1 EPGPNRLQ
9 PTAAPTRLVD
19 MIGPVASGHVLTR
32 LLSKQRPNAGTPES
46 RAAEDDRFEPIMF
59 EVEGEPVLYRP
70 TATML
75 ARSQNGTR
83 MQIVFEDVT
92 AETRRRDLME
102 AYAARVVAG
111 QEEERRHIAQELHDG
126 PVQTLIHLC
135 RQIDSMES
143 RTGPAPDNA
152 LRATDLR
159 TIVEDTVAE
168 LRSIAKGLRPSV
180 LDDLGLVASINQI
193 LADAGERQQF
203 EISFGVTGPER
214 RLAPTVELTLFRIA
228 QEAISNIE
236 RHAAAH
242 RVAVGLNFE
251 SQGLRLLVK
260 DDGIGF
266 DSGDDSQNAKYES
279 FGLSGMTE
287 RANLIG
293 SRLLIHSTVGSGTTV
308 DVWVPATIL
317 DQN

>member
-1 EPGPNRLQ
+1 
-9 PTAAPTRLVD
+9 
-19 MIGPVASGHVLTR
+19 
-32 LLSKQRPNAGTPES
+32 
-46 RAAEDDRFEPIMF
+46 
-59 EVEGEPVLYRP
+59 
-70 TATML
+70 
-75 ARSQNGTR
+75 
-83 MQIVFEDVT
+83 
-92 AETRRRDLME
+92 
-102 AYAARVVAG
+102 
-111 QEEERRHIAQELHDG
+111 
-126 PVQTLIHLC
+126 
-135 RQIDSMES
+135 
-143 RTGPAPDNA
+143 
-152 LRATDLR
+152 
-159 TIVEDTVAE
+159 
-168 LRSIAKGLRPSV
+168 
-180 LDDLGLVASINQI
+180 LVASINQI
-193 LADAGERQQF
+193 LADAGERHQY

-251 SQGLRLLVK
+251 PQGLRMLVR

-266 DSGDDSQNAKYES
+266 DGGDEAQPAKYES

-293 SRLLIHSTVGSGTTV
+293 SRLLVHSEVGSGTTV